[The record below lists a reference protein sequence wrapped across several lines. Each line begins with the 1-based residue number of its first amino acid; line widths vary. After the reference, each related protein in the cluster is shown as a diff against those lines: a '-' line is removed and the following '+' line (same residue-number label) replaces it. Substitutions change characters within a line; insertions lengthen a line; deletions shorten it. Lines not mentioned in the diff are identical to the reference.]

1 MLRPFLLGE
10 NQMKMLRKL
19 RKLGFSEKI
28 KTFSIDKT
36 IEVMHDEI
44 DANLDLSCAVL
55 TEMEDDF
62 APYSVTKE
70 NHAMKLQDWVEDHAN
85 AIHKEQMQKI
95 IYPFKAIARLLFD

>member
-1 MLRPFLLGE
+1 MSMLG
-10 NQMKMLRKL
+10 KL
-19 RKLGFSEKI
+19 RKLGFSKAI
-28 KTFSIDKT
+28 QAYSIDKT

-85 AIHKEQMQKI
+85 AIHKRTDAENHLSIQSHRAA
-95 IYPFKAIARLLFD
+95 PVSLNRS

>member
-85 AIHKEQMQKI
+85 AIHRGKDAANHLSIQSDRTA
-95 IYPFKAIARLLFD
+95 PV

>member
-1 MLRPFLLGE
+1 MSVF
-10 NQMKMLRKL
+10 RKL

-55 TEMEDDF
+55 TEMEDEF

-70 NHAMKLQDWVEDHAN
+70 NYQIKLQDWVEDHAN
-85 AIHKEQMQKI
+85 ALHFEKMQQI